1 VRYSCT
7 HCRKS
12 PPQIEGLLFE
22 AAKKIF
28 GRAVAERFSARSPRA
43 TRITFTSGA
52 ILVKNLFFLENPTHT
67 LCAGGLCPKCCSA
80 QKYHKDEEPV
90 RFHSDF
96 HSAPEG
102 RNMPAPQLLDVLVEA
117 QIIAQTLQSI
127 HISHLIPDHT
137 PHATKN
143 KN

>member
-1 VRYSCT
+1 VPGVCA
-7 HCRKS
+7 
-12 PPQIEGLLFE
+12 QN
-22 AAKKIF
+22 
-28 GRAVAERFSARSPRA
+28 VAPHRS
-43 TRITFTSGA
+43 IT
-52 ILVKNLFFLENPTHT
+52 I
-67 LCAGGLCPKCCSA
+67 
-80 QKYHKDEEPV
+80 DEEPV
-90 RFHSDF
+90 RFYSDF